1 MIRCRLAKKGSSL
14 PALLVTALL
23 WAGCGGKALVPGRI
37 TVGFDPD
44 VTQDAAERIV
54 ENNGLSPIDGN
65 ICVKSRGF
73 NPMERRGFVDAAVPL
88 GEEALWQARLKRIPG
103 VASAGPCYE
112 RPPK

>member
-1 MIRCRLAKKGSSL
+1 MIRCPLTKKGSIRLSL
-14 PALLVTALL
+14 LLFARLC
-23 WAGCGGKALVPGRI
+23 GCGGKVLVPGRI

-54 ENNGLSPIDGN
+54 ENNGLSPIEED

-73 NPMERRGFVDAAVPL
+73 NPMERRVFVDAAVPF

-103 VASAGPCYE
+103 VLSTAPCYE